1 MSRHKKGKVSNQ
13 NCWSLWRLPVCLS
26 IFASCKRHHH
36 KQATNTP
43 LFPIVVYLCICV
55 LLYFYL
61 SKTLQERLFFF
72 QLNRNSI
79 LRWTP
84 GRFFSLTCWRVTRL
98 SWSFLVANL
107 LSQGNDGS
115 SKKRSSSKSRQQVL
129 ESDSHSGQI
138 VHFPL
143 HTLSQ
148 GSWWCGGEEGEHCQA
163 EERGEHGTTS

>member
-26 IFASCKRHHH
+26 IFAQPASCKRHHH
-36 KQATNTP
+36 EQATNTP

-84 GRFFSLTCWRVTRL
+84 GRFFSLTLCWRVTRP

-115 SKKRSSSKSRQQVL
+115 SKKRSSSKSRQQVF
-129 ESDSHSGQI
+129 ESDSHSG
-138 VHFPL
+138 L
-143 HTLSQ
+143 H
-148 GSWWCGGEEGEHCQA
+148 C
-163 EERGEHGTTS
+163 